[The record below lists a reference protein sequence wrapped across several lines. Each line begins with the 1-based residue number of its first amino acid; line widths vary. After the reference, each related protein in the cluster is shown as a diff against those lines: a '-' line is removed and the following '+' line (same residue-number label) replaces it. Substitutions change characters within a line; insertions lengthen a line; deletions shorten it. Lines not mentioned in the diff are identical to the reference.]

1 MTAHQQG
8 RSVRRGLTAALLAV
22 LVLLTGASAATA
34 VSVPTQFDVTMSFTD
49 LLPGQTQ
56 TQSALLVLPFR
67 ARVSDVLLREE
78 GPVGAVI
85 WQAQLC
91 TDGAPCLD
99 LLTGQGHEDVL
110 TAGAHRLVVT
120 ATRATL
126 EAGQVSTLIGRVS
139 VVRADPLATTGSDAA
154 VSLAMLALAL
164 TASGALLVALV
175 RRHRPDDDEPPEEVA
190 TC

>member
-8 RSVRRGLTAALLAV
+8 RSARRGLTAALLAG

-56 TQSALLVLPFR
+56 TQSALLDLPFR

-99 LLTGQGHEDVL
+99 LLAGQGQGDVL
-110 TAGAHRLVVT
+110 AAGAHRLVVT

>member
-8 RSVRRGLTAALLAV
+8 RSARRGLTAALLAG

-56 TQSALLVLPFR
+56 TQSALLDLPFR

-99 LLTGQGHEDVL
+99 LLAGQGQGDVL
-110 TAGAHRLVVT
+110 AAGAHRLVVT

-126 EAGQVSTLIGRVS
+126 DAGQDSTLIGRVS
-139 VVRADPLATTGSDAA
+139 VVRADRLATTGSDAA

-164 TASGALLVALV
+164 TASGALLVTLV
-175 RRHRPDDDEPPEEVA
+175 RRHRPGDDGAPEGAA
-190 TC
+190 TW